1 MNNSRFIEHK
11 AIFMELLNNVAPVKN
26 KYLRANYS
34 KFMTNELSKAIILR
48 TKLRIQFLKKE
59 KPSEAKLK
67 YDKQTNLCVSK
78 LRKAKRNYFENLDLN
93 DIYNNRK
100 FWKRNFPSFVTK

>member
-34 KFMTNELSKAIILR
+34 KFMTNELSKAI
-48 TKLRIQFLKKE
+48 
-59 KPSEAKLK
+59 S
-67 YDKQTNLCVSK
+67 
-78 LRKAKRNYFENLDLN
+78 
-93 DIYNNRK
+93 
-100 FWKRNFPSFVTK
+100 